1 MSRIVITGNP
11 GVGKHTISELL
22 SKRLGFK
29 IVNLNE
35 FVIKRKLVF
44 PDKALGVYD
53 VYAKKAS
60 LMLRKELKQ
69 YDDVII
75 SGHLAPYLLIP
86 SQVDLVVVLRRSPEL
101 LLQTFKERNYTIL
114 KIRENITSEI
124 LGITLYDSIRKFGKE
139 KTIEF
144 DTTKTSSKEIIRR
157 LIEALND
164 NSKRRTGN
172 IDWMPTLKD
181 QQELLKLVSY

>member
-1 MSRIVITGNP
+1 
-11 GVGKHTISELL
+11 
-22 SKRLGFK
+22 
-29 IVNLNE
+29 
-35 FVIKRKLVF
+35 
-44 PDKALGVYD
+44 
-53 VYAKKAS
+53 
-60 LMLRKELKQ
+60 
-69 YDDVII
+69 
-75 SGHLAPYLLIP
+75 
-86 SQVDLVVVLRRSPEL
+86 
-101 LLQTFKERNYTIL
+101 L

-139 KTIEF
+139 KIIEF

>member
-1 MSRIVITGNP
+1 
-11 GVGKHTISELL
+11 
-22 SKRLGFK
+22 
-29 IVNLNE
+29 
-35 FVIKRKLVF
+35 
-44 PDKALGVYD
+44 
-53 VYAKKAS
+53 
-60 LMLRKELKQ
+60 
-69 YDDVII
+69 
-75 SGHLAPYLLIP
+75 
-86 SQVDLVVVLRRSPEL
+86 
-101 LLQTFKERNYTIL
+101 L

-139 KTIEF
+139 KTIEL

-172 IDWMPTLKD
+172 IDWMSTLKD